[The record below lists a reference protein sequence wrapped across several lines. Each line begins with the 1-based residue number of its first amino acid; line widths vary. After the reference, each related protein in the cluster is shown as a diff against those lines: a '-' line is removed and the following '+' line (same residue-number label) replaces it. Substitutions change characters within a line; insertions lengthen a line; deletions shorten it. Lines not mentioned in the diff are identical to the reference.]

1 MFHLGSST
9 LGSGIFLAS
18 LGPQVFISSKQSQTC
33 GGVTRNNFCF
43 EPLSIENKKRRAG
56 GGSLLDCYF
65 VLEYK
70 VHKDNTIGTTL
81 MRSLAHLTFVTFK
94 ECERS

>member
-1 MFHLGSST
+1 MVGLREIIFVLNPFQSKIK
-9 LGSGIFLAS
+9 SG
-18 LGPQVFISSKQSQTC
+18 G
-33 GGVTRNNFCF
+33 R
-43 EPLSIENKKRRAG
+43 G
-56 GGSLLDCYF
+56 GGSLSDCYF